1 MEFNSIGYFQFDN
14 LLQNRVPLL
23 LIMLDEVDLKSWYNS
38 LTQLHIQNVSLV
50 CSSDKVLESVQAKK
64 LPPHFAII
72 VLDKDQKKSPQV
84 VKELEKAGH
93 INVYYVK
100 NGFNG
105 LLTERQQ

>member
-14 LLQNRVPLL
+14 LLQNRVPFLL
-23 LIMLDEVDLKSWYNS
+23 VTLDEVDFKPLYNS
-38 LTQLHIQNVSLV
+38 LIQLHIQNISLA
-50 CSSDKVLESVQAKK
+50 CTPGNALESVQAKK

-72 VLDKDQKKSPQV
+72 VLDKDEKKSPQV
-84 VKELEKAGH
+84 AKELEKTGCT
-93 INVYYVK
+93 NVYYVK